1 VARATEPARHEL
13 PDIDEA
19 ALRAARTADKL
30 LDAARERG
38 SQRWADFLAP
48 VPEQLRDA
56 SVPQLPRIIQR
67 ARAAYGHKDSIREVL
82 PEELTE
88 PFLDQL
94 DRLRKAVAR
103 ELAER

>member
-1 VARATEPARHEL
+1 VKRGPEPARHQCPE
-13 PDIDEA
+13 IDEA
-19 ALRAARTADKL
+19 ALAAARTADKL
-30 LDAARERG
+30 VAAATARG

-56 SVPQLPRIIQR
+56 GVGELGKVALR
-67 ARAAYGHKDSIREVL
+67 ARAAYGPKDSIREVL
-82 PEELTE
+82 PAELTE

-94 DRLRKAVAR
+94 DRLRKTLAR

>member
-1 VARATEPARHEL
+1 M
-13 PDIDEA
+13 
-19 ALRAARTADKL
+19 ADKL
-30 LDAARERG
+30 LDSARERG
-38 SQRWADFLAP
+38 SQRWAEFLAP

-56 SVPQLPRIIQR
+56 GVSQLLRVVQR
-67 ARAAYGHKDSIREVL
+67 TRAAYGHKDSIREVL

-94 DRLRKAVAR
+94 DRLRKVLVR

>member
-1 VARATEPARHEL
+1 MVGGSEPARHEL
-13 PDIDEA
+13 PEIDEA

-30 LDAARERG
+30 LDAALQRG

-48 VPEQLRDA
+48 VPEQLRDSSA
-56 SVPQLPRIIQR
+56 AQLPKVIQR
-67 ARAAYGHKDSIREVL
+67 VRAAYGHKDSIREVL
-82 PEELTE
+82 PEDLTE

-94 DRLRKAVAR
+94 DRLKKAVLR